1 MNLRKFNINHIKGM
15 ALALITPLIF
25 VPLVLL
31 VISWMQDYD
40 WDYLWDKFAYNNQYR
55 IKILTISIIANL
67 IWFYVFLNREKWNI
81 AMGVILGSLCYAPYV
96 LYIKFF

>member
-1 MNLRKFNINHIKGM
+1 M

>member
-1 MNLRKFNINHIKGM
+1 MNLRNFGIDHIKGIV
-15 ALALITPLIF
+15 LGIITPLIF

-31 VISWMQDYD
+31 VISWMQDY
-40 WDYLWDKFAYNNQYR
+40 YFEFLWNKFTFDRSYQ

-67 IWFYVFLNREKWNI
+67 IWFYLFLNKERYNI
-81 AMGVILGSLCYAPYV
+81 AMGVILGSIAFAPYV